1 MQADYKVLAE
11 YKKMVDQVS
20 SVYGERTK
28 ETIIK
33 YIDTT
38 LKNELKKTKII
49 SSLFV
54 VFGILLTP
62 ILIGIQMI
70 VVGAV
75 LFYIGP
81 FRISRLIEQYKELVE
96 SDTSLA

>member
-62 ILIGIQMI
+62 ILIGIPMI

-81 FRISRLIEQYKELVE
+81 FQISRLIEQYKELVE

>member
-62 ILIGIQMI
+62 IGIPMI

>member
-49 SSLFV
+49 SVLGFV
-54 VFGILLTP
+54 QIACTY
-62 ILIGIQMI
+62 ILIHPKSI
-70 VVGAV
+70 
-75 LFYIGP
+75 
-81 FRISRLIEQYKELVE
+81 
-96 SDTSLA
+96 

>member
-49 SSLFV
+49 SS
-54 VFGILLTP
+54 
-62 ILIGIQMI
+62 
-70 VVGAV
+70 GACNRFCV
-75 LFYIGP
+75 TA
-81 FRISRLIEQYKELVE
+81 IS
-96 SDTSLA
+96 

>member
-54 VFGILLTP
+54 
-62 ILIGIQMI
+62 
-70 VVGAV
+70 
-75 LFYIGP
+75 
-81 FRISRLIEQYKELVE
+81 RL
-96 SDTSLA
+96 

>member
-54 VFGILLTP
+54 
-62 ILIGIQMI
+62 LIYSNLKPGVIDS
-70 VVGAV
+70 
-75 LFYIGP
+75 L
-81 FRISRLIEQYKELVE
+81 SLI
-96 SDTSLA
+96 